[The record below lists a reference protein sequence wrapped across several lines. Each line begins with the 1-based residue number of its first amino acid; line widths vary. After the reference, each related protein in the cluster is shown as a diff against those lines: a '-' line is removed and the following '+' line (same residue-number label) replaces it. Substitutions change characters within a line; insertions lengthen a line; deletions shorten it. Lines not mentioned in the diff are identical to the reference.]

1 MDDTYSQDSRKRRR
15 FANIQDAAET
25 VREVRKTLPVTVPS
39 LGIINTPTKRGRP
52 KKVAAAPIG
61 LATYTDDSVM
71 DKRIEQAKELATA
84 TKELQEHYIQK
95 NLAESSVAAD
105 IVSQN
110 APVTSAIQDLQD
122 KLNNI
127 AKEQQQDRVTRRS
140 TKDAVRA
147 AQQQALIDS
156 IASIKG
162 EITTSSGVTK
172 SMRDDLIQQLTNL
185 EGKLNTGNTLTAE
198 VLNKIEASIEAIE
211 AKASQ
216 SSSAP
221 KSNPLEDN
229 LAALAKNFGVID
241 SIIDD
246 PNNKFLKEQFGEG
259 LYGALRQ
266 AVSNYHSGKLNDLDY
281 KALRDAMPKF
291 NKIAE
296 LSPSIKDLLDGVI
309 DVSVKPEDKP
319 ENKEEE
325 EVEVEDNLQAD
336 ARLSEDNLLSG
347 KYKSI
352 DTMVYMK
359 KDKQRLFNGT
369 PVKYNEWD
377 LNVKPTGPSI
387 SIGGKVYK
395 ATKGLA
401 LLLTVSEIAEAPLA
415 EDLKTK
421 YITRSDIKD
430 YLSIYRDTRKEEDK
444 DTKKYQLIL
453 HADTILAESEA
464 NKGEKPYSATSKEK
478 PVTAQGIK
486 DRGPYHIDAKAYES
500 GRVKLFG
507 PPKTNRAGNPVR
519 PKALIDIPLS
529 DDLDLLLSNKKI
541 SPTTPLDPVAIE
553 HFKTIYSYI
562 GDTMKIGKQG
572 TRYALLHGTKMP
584 KDKSKIIKTPKD
596 PVKIREKLNENIGLI
611 NAGNTSEQLKLQSL
625 TMMKQLKDAGSIDRS
640 FIDATLPLL
649 N

>member
-1 MDDTYSQDSRKRRR
+1 MDDTYSQESRKRRR

-25 VREVRKTLPVTVPS
+25 VQEVRKTLPVTVPS
-39 LGIINTPTKRGRP
+39 LGIINTPKKRGRP

-105 IVSQN
+105 IASQN

-122 KLNNI
+122 KVNDI
-127 AKEQQQDRVTRRS
+127 AKEQQQERVTRRS

-156 IASIKG
+156 IASVKD
-162 EITTSSGVTK
+162 EITTSSGVTN

-185 EGKLNTGNTLTAE
+185 EDKLSTGNTLTAG

-221 KSNPLEDN
+221 ESNSLEGN
-229 LAALAKNFGVID
+229 LAALSNNFESID
-241 SIIDD
+241 AIVDNPD
-246 PNNKFLKEQFGEG
+246 NQFLKEQFGDG

-266 AVSNYHSGKLNDLDY
+266 AVSNFKAGKPNDADY
-281 KALRDAMPKF
+281 KALSDAIPKF
-291 NKIAE
+291 KKIAE
-296 LSPSIKDLLDGVI
+296 LSPSTKDLLEGVI
-309 DVSVKPEDKP
+309 DVSVKPEVKP
-319 ENKEEE
+319 EEELDDKLE
-325 EVEVEDNLQAD
+325 IIEDI
-336 ARLSEDNLLSG
+336 LSG
-347 KYKSI
+347 ALTGNNKLPATV
-352 DTMVYMK
+352 TMSK
-359 KDKQRLFNGT
+359 NGT
-369 PVKYNEWD
+369 VMKMNGKDLKYN
-377 LNVKPTGPSI
+377 V
-387 SIGGKVYK
+387 
-395 ATKGLA
+395 ATQ
-401 LLLTVSEIAEAPLA
+401 TIEVDS
-415 EDLKTK
+415 
-421 YITRSDIKD
+421 
-430 YLSIYRDTRKEEDK
+430 
-444 DTKKYQLIL
+444 KKYQLTPGLAHLLVTKVSIDDDLDGLVETGNVTRNDMKNFIAIYIYVKGDTGNAKYKKIL
-453 HADTILAESEA
+453 ELESKQAESEA
-464 NKGEKPYSATSKEK
+464 NKGEKPYAVTPKKEK
-478 PVTAQGIK
+478 PVTAQGINTGK
-486 DRGPYHIDAKAYES
+486 VGPYHIDANAYES

-519 PKALIDIPLS
+519 PKALVDIPLS
-529 DDLDLLLSNKKI
+529 DDLDLLLSSKKI
-541 SPTTPLDPVAIE
+541 SPTTKLDPVAIE

-625 TMMKQLKDAGSIDRS
+625 TMIKQLKDAGAIDRS